1 MRKYKV
7 GSAKYNEDEFI
18 NKFARKWNYK
28 LIKYMGT
35 KHKILIGWFNLEKM
49 FRVFLRAY
57 NWRKK

>member
-7 GSAKYNEDEFI
+7 GSTKYNEEEFI

-28 LIKYMGT
+28 LQKYT
-35 KHKILIGWFNLEKM
+35 KGFAIIGWINLEYM

-57 NWRKK
+57 KWRNE